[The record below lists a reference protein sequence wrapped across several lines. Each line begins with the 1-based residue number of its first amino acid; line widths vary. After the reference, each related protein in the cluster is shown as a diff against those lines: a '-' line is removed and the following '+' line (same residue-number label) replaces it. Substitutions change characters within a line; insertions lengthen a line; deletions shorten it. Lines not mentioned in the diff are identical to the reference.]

1 MEFKKIPPS
10 GALPSVTPVDPE
22 TQTRETLR
30 LLARRYLHGARG
42 ILYIAGSI
50 MLVFSAI
57 NYLAI
62 SGTLGFEPGPALDI
76 QLAAAGIAVGVAV
89 IICGWLV
96 LRMPRLATILPVVL
110 FLANIATA
118 LTLALRNDKPPG
130 ITGAVLQV
138 CLAALIFK
146 AIREAFAFQREVAN
160 IREAIRS
167 AAILRNK
174 NRDR

>member
-10 GALPSVTPVDPE
+10 GSLPSAPPVDPE

-30 LLARRYLHGARG
+30 LLARRHLHGARG
-42 ILYIAGSI
+42 ILYIAGSL

-76 QLAAAGIAVGVAV
+76 QIAAAGIAVGVAV
-89 IICGWLV
+89 IACGWLV
-96 LRMPRLATILPVVL
+96 LKMPRLATILPVVL

-118 LTLALRNDKPPG
+118 LTLTLQKDKPPG
-130 ITGAVLQV
+130 ITSAVLQLG
-138 CLAALIFK
+138 LAALIFK
-146 AIREAFAFQREVAN
+146 AIREAFAFQGEVAN

-174 NRDR
+174 SRDR